1 MCSPEAIAGHACAC
15 AAVGSAKA
23 RVNQSRT
30 CGVNGER
37 GIGGPSSLLRTVRY
51 ARAMRSLGLVLLSV
65 GMLGALGGVPATAGA
80 VDYSVSIS
88 GRQDL
93 EWKLD
98 GTRGNCEL
106 RRGAGSG
113 KVSFRFASRKAAPAA
128 ALARGRGMFFATSIP
143 STATGTLAGAFT
155 DTVAAACPGFVP
167 SDPVT
172 DPTGGCGPVRFG
184 VRVDFQYRSDGFV
197 YVTGPNAPLGP
208 VSLAQAGGECP
219 FPLGGRFDETSDRKA
234 CGDGAQQWQRSYG
247 VSYAGGQGLFSSRF
261 ALKPRALLR
270 PRKKTI
276 VLTGKAVV
284 DCTVPSSYSGGVK
297 ITGKLTYAMT
307 LKRR

>member
-1 MCSPEAIAGHACAC
+1 
-15 AAVGSAKA
+15 
-23 RVNQSRT
+23 
-30 CGVNGER
+30 
-37 GIGGPSSLLRTVRY
+37 
-51 ARAMRSLGLVLLSV
+51 MRSLGLVLLLAGV
-65 GMLGALGGVPATAGA
+65 LGALAAAPAAARDIT
-80 VDYSVSIS
+80 YSVSIS
-88 GRQDL
+88 GRQEL
-93 EWKLD
+93 QWKLD

-113 KVSFRFASRKAAPAA
+113 SVSFRFASRKAVPAP

-143 STATGTLAGAFT
+143 STATGTIAGSFT

-167 SDPVT
+167 GDPVT
-172 DPTGGCGPVRFG
+172 DSTGGCGPVRFG

-197 YVTGPNAPLGP
+197 YVTGPGTPLGP
-208 VSLAQAGGECP
+208 VSLAQAGGDCP
-219 FPLGGRFDETSDRKA
+219 FPVGGRFEDTNDRSA
-234 CGDGAQQWQRSYG
+234 CGDGSQLWRRSWG
-247 VSYAGGQGLFSSRF
+247 VSSAAGEGLFSSRF
-261 ALKPRALLR
+261 AVTPRALLR

-276 VLTGKAVV
+276 VLTGKASV